1 MSAKYLVKKTH
12 LAPKYLVFFFV
23 HVCVGVANV
32 IWVLKLRLKSI
43 SGGEDEATK
52 ELLSELQWR

>member
-1 MSAKYLVKKTH
+1 MSAKYLVKIFG
-12 LAPKYLVFFFV
+12 FFFY
-23 HVCVGVANV
+23 VCVANV